1 MGDGSRSI
9 VGTVCDGCVVC
20 GGVMETVCGDS
31 GIVLVG
37 LRERF
42 DIWGMS
48 RWTAIA
54 KMIEEIDKPEARR
67 NPRFLA
73 RRMSCDGCGL
83 VLDFSATGVRV
94 QYTKRPKFTIG
105 DRVNLSLDT
114 DAGTH
119 AGEAEV
125 VRLVKRGFRKFEVGY
140 RFTDPE
146 AAKKMQLF
154 KCGYDALEDGGWSAA

>member
-1 MGDGSRSI
+1 
-9 VGTVCDGCVVC
+9 
-20 GGVMETVCGDS
+20 METVCGDS

-73 RRMSCDGCGL
+73 RRMSCDGGL
-83 VLDFSATGVRV
+83 VMDFSATGVRV
-94 QYTKRPKFTIG
+94 HYTKRPKFEIG
-105 DRVNLSLDT
+105 NLVNLSLESE
-114 DAGTH
+114 AGTH

-125 VRLVKRGFRKFEVGY
+125 VRLEKMAFRKYEVGY

-154 KCGYDALEDGGWSAA
+154 KCGYDALDDGCWSAA